1 MSEQQYSPQ
10 QQKSLMDTPSA
21 ASAASGQDVA
31 APVAGPACSLV
42 PEEMPAAVPPPL
54 DTEAGRGMFSSGSSV
69 VGEADIPA
77 EEEHHRYSMPDI
89 CQDEDGMDAEFLH
102 PADMADHLENLSLE
116 KQVCA
121 LRHMATEDA
130 AEALAELDG
139 SVAVDVLENL
149 DADVAAQIIAEMEPD
164 DAADVL
170 DELDEEHRDVLLGK
184 LDKEDSE
191 ELRNLLNFDPDSAA
205 GVMNT
210 ELILLEETM
219 TVDEAIAHIRSE
231 MADKESPYYG
241 YVVDS
246 RDVLLGVLSL
256 RDIMLARP
264 GTVVGDAVSDQS
276 VVTVPYDMDKGEVAS
291 LLSHYNFLAMP
302 VVDHEGHIM
311 GLVTYDDIMDIMHEE
326 ASADMQ
332 GMVGADPGESV
343 DTPWLESVAKRL
355 PWLVVNMVNS
365 ALSASVVY
373 MFEGSIAQ
381 MAVLAVL
388 MPMVANQAG
397 NTGQQALAVMI
408 RQLAMDR
415 FEQKKAWLAVL
426 REAKIGLVTGIFM
439 SLLALGGAW
448 IFTGIPMVGAV
459 MGGALLCDMMLGAVA
474 GGSIPLIFRAMG
486 RDPAQASSIFLTTIT
501 DGAGFFIFLGLA
513 SMLLFS

>member
-1 MSEQQYSPQ
+1 MHDQEDWQAAGSRNVPPRTE
-10 QQKSLMDTPSA
+10 DTPPQRDA
-21 ASAASGQDVA
+21 GGREA
-31 APVAGPACSLV
+31 APLDPPAAPSFS
-42 PEEMPAAVPPPL
+42 AVPPPL
-54 DTEAGRGMFSSGSSV
+54 ASEQEQSGAPSD
-69 VGEADIPA
+69 EQ
-77 EEEHHRYSMPDI
+77 HRFAMPDF
-89 CQDEDGMDAEFLH
+89 CLDEGDELDAEFVH
-102 PADMADHLENLSLE
+102 PADLADHLENLTLE

-170 DELDEEHRDVLLGK
+170 DELDEGHRDVLLGK

-205 GVMNT
+205 GVMNI
-210 ELILLEETM
+210 ELILLEEHM

-231 MADKESPYYG
+231 MEDKESPYYG
-241 YVVDS
+241 YVVDAS
-246 RDVLLGVLSL
+246 DILLGVLSL

-264 GTVVGDAVSDQS
+264 GTVVGDAVHGQS
-276 VVTVPYDMDKGEVAS
+276 VVSVPYDMDKGEVAS

-311 GLVTYDDIMDIMHEE
+311 GVVTYDDIMDIMHEE

-373 MFEGSIAQ
+373 MFEGTIAQ
-381 MAVLAVL
+381 MAALAVL

-408 RQLAMDR
+408 RQLATDR

-426 REAKIGLVTGIFM
+426 REAKIGLFTGVIM
-439 SLLALGGAW
+439 ALLAFVGAW
-448 IFTGIPMVGAV
+448 IFTSLPQVGLV
-459 MGGALLCDMMLGAVA
+459 MAGALLCDMMLGAVA

-501 DGAGFFIFLGLA
+501 DGAGFFLFLGLA
-513 SMLLFS
+513 TLFLFQ